1 MPLPK
6 LKAPTY
12 TLTLPSVDKKVKYR
26 PFVVKD
32 EQVLLTAMESGDEE
46 HMLNAI
52 RDVVQSCTFDKI
64 DVDNLPQFDLEYVF
78 LRIRAKSVGETSTI
92 NVLCPDDEKTYVPV
106 TLNLEEIE
114 CHVDDAHDNNIKL
127 TDSVGIILG
136 YPNYETIKSL
146 AGKTLNSE
154 LVLDIVK
161 KSIVQVY
168 DGDTVYELSDFTEK
182 ELDEFLSGFTTEA
195 LKKIKTFFDTMPR
208 LRHEIEVENPDTKVK
223 SKVVLEGLRSFF

>member
-32 EQVLLTAMESGDEE
+32 EQILLTAMESGDEE
-46 HMLNAI
+46 SMLNAI

-64 DVDNLPQFDLEYVF
+64 DVSNLPQFDLEYVF

-92 NVLCPDDEKTYVPV
+92 NVLCPDDQKTYVPV

-114 CHVDDAHDNNIKL
+114 CHVDDSHNNNIKL
-127 TDSVGIILG
+127 TDTVGIILG
-136 YPNYETIKSL
+136 YPNYEMIKGL
-146 AGKTLNSE
+146 AGKSLNSE
-154 LVLDIVK
+154 LVIDIVK
-161 KSIVQVY
+161 KSILQVY
-168 DGDTVYELSDFTEK
+168 DGDTVYESSDFTEK
-182 ELDEFLSGFTTEA
+182 ELDEFLDGFTTEA
-195 LKKIKTFFDTMPR
+195 LKKIKIFFDTMPR
-208 LRHEIEVENPDTKVK
+208 LRHEIEVENPETKVK

>member
-32 EQVLLTAMESGDEE
+32 EQILLTAMESGDEE
-46 HMLNAI
+46 SMLNAI
-52 RDVVQSCTFDKI
+52 RDVVQSCTFDKL
-64 DVDNLPQFDLEYVF
+64 DVNNLPQFDLEYVF

-92 NVLCPDDEKTYVPV
+92 NVLCPDDQKTYVPV

-114 CHVDDAHDNNIKL
+114 CHVDDSHNNNIKL

-136 YPNYETIKSL
+136 YPNYEMIKGL

-154 LVLDIVK
+154 LVIDIVK
-161 KSIVQVY
+161 KSIIQVY
-168 DGDTVYELSDFTEK
+168 DGDTVYESSDFTEK
-182 ELDEFLSGFTTEA
+182 ELDEFLDGFTTEA
-195 LKKIKTFFDTMPR
+195 LKKIKIFFDTMPR
-208 LRHEIEVENPDTKVK
+208 LRHEIEVENPETKVK

>member
-32 EQVLLTAMESGDEE
+32 EQILLTAMESGDEE
-46 HMLNAI
+46 SMLNAI
-52 RDVVQSCTFDKI
+52 RDVVQSCTFDKL
-64 DVDNLPQFDLEYVF
+64 DVNNLPQFDLEYVF

-92 NVLCPDDEKTYVPV
+92 NVLCPDDQKTYVPV

-114 CHVDDAHDNNIKL
+114 CHVDDSHNNNIKL

-136 YPNYETIKSL
+136 YPNYEMIKGL

-154 LVLDIVK
+154 LVIDIVK
-161 KSIVQVY
+161 KSIIQVY
-168 DGDTVYELSDFTEK
+168 DGDTVYESSDFTEK
-182 ELDEFLSGFTTEA
+182 ELDEFLDGFTTEA

-208 LRHEIEVENPDTKVK
+208 LRHEIEVENPETKVK

>member
-32 EQVLLTAMESGDEE
+32 EQILLTAMESGDEE
-46 HMLNAI
+46 SMLNAI
-52 RDVVQSCTFDKI
+52 RDVVQSCTFDKL
-64 DVDNLPQFDLEYVF
+64 DVNNLPQFDLEYVF

-92 NVLCPDDEKTYVPV
+92 NVLCPDDQKTYVPV

-114 CHVDDAHDNNIKL
+114 CHVDDSHNNNIKL

-136 YPNYETIKSL
+136 YPNYEMIKGL
-146 AGKTLNSE
+146 AGKSLNSE
-154 LVLDIVK
+154 LVIDIVK
-161 KSIVQVY
+161 KSIIQVY
-168 DGDTVYELSDFTEK
+168 DGDTVYESSDFTEK
-182 ELDEFLSGFTTEA
+182 ELDEFLDGFTTEA
-195 LKKIKTFFDTMPR
+195 LKKIKIFFDTMPR
-208 LRHEIEVENPDTKVK
+208 LRHEIEVENPETKVK

>member
-12 TLTLPSVDKKVKYR
+12 MLTLPSADKKVKYR

-32 EQVLLTAMESGDEE
+32 EQILLTAMESGDEE
-46 HMLNAI
+46 SMLNAI
-52 RDVVQSCTFDKI
+52 RDVVQSCTFDKL
-64 DVDNLPQFDLEYVF
+64 DVNNLPQFDLEYVF

-92 NVLCPDDEKTYVPV
+92 NVLCPDDKKTYVPV

-114 CHVDDAHDNNIKL
+114 CHVDDSHNNNIKL

-136 YPNYETIKSL
+136 YPNYEMIKGL

-154 LVLDIVK
+154 LVIDIVK
-161 KSIVQVY
+161 KSIIQVY
-168 DGDTVYELSDFTEK
+168 DGDTVYESSDFTEK
-182 ELDEFLSGFTTEA
+182 ELDEFLDGFTTEA
-195 LKKIKTFFDTMPR
+195 LKKIKIFFDTMPR
-208 LRHEIEVENPDTKVK
+208 LRHEIEVENPETKVK

>member
-12 TLTLPSVDKKVKYR
+12 MLTLPSADKKVKYR

-32 EQVLLTAMESGDEE
+32 EQILLTAMESGDEE
-46 HMLNAI
+46 SMLNAI
-52 RDVVQSCTFDKI
+52 RDVVQSCTFDKL
-64 DVDNLPQFDLEYVF
+64 DVNNLPQFDLEYVF

-92 NVLCPDDEKTYVPV
+92 NVLCPDDQKTYVPV

-114 CHVDDAHDNNIKL
+114 CHVDDSHNNNIKL

-136 YPNYETIKSL
+136 YPNYEMIKGL

-154 LVLDIVK
+154 LVIDIVK
-161 KSIVQVY
+161 KSIIQVY
-168 DGDTVYELSDFTEK
+168 DGDTVYESSDFTEK
-182 ELDEFLSGFTTEA
+182 ELDEFLDGFTTEA

-208 LRHEIEVENPDTKVK
+208 LRHEIEVENPETKVK

>member
-6 LKAPTY
+6 LKTPTY

-46 HMLNAI
+46 QMLNAI
-52 RDVVQSCTFDKI
+52 REVVQSCTFDKL
-64 DVDNLPQFDLEYVF
+64 DVNSLPQFDLEYVF

-114 CHVDDAHDNNIKL
+114 CHVDDEHDNNIKL
-127 TDSVGIILG
+127 TDDIGIILG
-136 YPNYETIKSL
+136 YPNYETIQSL

-154 LVLDIVK
+154 LVLEIVK
-161 KSIVQVY
+161 KSITQVY
-168 DGDTVYELSDFTEK
+168 DGDQVYELSDFTEK
-182 ELDEFLSGFTTEA
+182 ELDEFLGGFTTEA